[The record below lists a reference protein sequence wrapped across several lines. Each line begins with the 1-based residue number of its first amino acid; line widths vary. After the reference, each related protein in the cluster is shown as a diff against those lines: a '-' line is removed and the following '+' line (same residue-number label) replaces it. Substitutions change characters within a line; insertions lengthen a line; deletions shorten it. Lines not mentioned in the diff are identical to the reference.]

1 MHSFNISKPCS
12 VEENAKRLAT
22 YQRWVFLCTFVNYA
36 MAHWTRKSYTN
47 VKVQLMQNGV
57 SPLTLTAMDSG
68 FMFTYAFGSFI
79 TGQLGDRFSPV
90 GVVGGGL
97 LGSTLCLLLIIYGAS
112 TNIIHNAAL
121 CGTWFLTCQLLH
133 GAFQA
138 TGGPVNTA
146 IMGSWYP
153 AKGRG
158 LIFGLWTCHQ
168 YIGDIVAAIASAY
181 ILHNGIDWRL
191 CIVIPAIVNG
201 LWAYVNLFHVP
212 NRPEDI
218 GIETEAAKATRIK
231 NEATLASSGT
241 VEAIPEP
248 IGFVQAFLLPNVMS
262 YAIAFGFFK
271 LVNYAMFFQLPVIL
285 ASHFDPSTSN
295 VISALYSVGMM
306 PGGIV
311 CGWVSDLYGG
321 RRACV
326 IATFMGILCPLLWV
340 FAIYMN
346 DIPVNLLLF
355 LLAFMGC
362 LVGGPNNIITSA
374 VAADLA
380 DDPSI
385 KGNNRALG
393 TVTGIINGSGSVTA
407 AMGQLAIPVLYG
419 MGKEAG
425 VGYRYVWFFLIVC
438 TAVGT
443 ALMLPKILKEL
454 NEGNV
459 SESAP
464 LLGTSSRPGYSAIPT
479 SDGNLKPEV

>member
-1 MHSFNISKPCS
+1 
-12 VEENAKRLAT
+12 
-22 YQRWVFLCTFVNYA
+22 
-36 MAHWTRKSYTN
+36 
-47 VKVQLMQNGV
+47 
-57 SPLTLTAMDSG
+57 LTLTAMDSG
-68 FMFTYAFGSFI
+68 FMFTYAGGSFI

-90 GVVGGGL
+90 AVIGLGL
-97 LGSTLCLLLIIYGAS
+97 LGSTICLLLIVFGAS
-112 TNIIHNAAL
+112 TSIISNVAL

-146 IMGSWYP
+146 IMGNWFP

-168 YIGDIVAAIASAY
+168 YIGDIAAALASGYLLYAGYDWRWCIVLPAVINGIWAFVNFYLVPNTPEEFGVITEASVAKAAASA
-181 ILHNGIDWRL
+181 NKTSQED
-191 CIVIPAIVNG
+191 PA
-201 LWAYVNLFHVP
+201 
-212 NRPEDI
+212 
-218 GIETEAAKATRIK
+218 
-231 NEATLASSGT
+231 
-241 VEAIPEP
+241 P
-248 IGFVQAFLLPNVMS
+248 IGFIQAFLLPNVMS

-271 LVNYAMFFQLPVIL
+271 LVNYAMFFQLPIIL
-285 ASHFDPSTSN
+285 SSHFSPSTSN

-326 IATFMGILCPLLWV
+326 IATFMGILCPLLLI
-340 FAIYMN
+340 FAEFM
-346 DIPVNLLLF
+346 DVLPVTLLLF

-393 TVTGIINGSGSVTA
+393 TVTGIINGSGSITA
-407 AMGQLAIPVLYG
+407 ALGQLAIPVLYG
-419 MGKEAG
+419 MGIKDG
-425 VGYRYVWFFLIVC
+425 VGYKYVWYFLIVC
-438 TAVGT
+438 TFTGT
-443 ALMLPKILKEL
+443 SLMSGRIFKEL
-454 NEGNV
+454 YPNTV
-459 SESAP
+459 ESTPILQMSNRA
-464 LLGTSSRPGYSAIPT
+464 GYTAINT
-479 SDGNLKPEV
+479 DESKA

>member
-1 MHSFNISKPCS
+1 MPTISFPG
-12 VEENAKRLAT
+12 EEANAKALDNG
-22 YQRWVFLCTFVNYA
+22 QRWVFLATFVNYA

-47 VKVQLMQNGV
+47 VKLQLMHAGV
-57 SPLTLTAMDSG
+57 DPMTLTAMDSG
-68 FMFTYAFGSFI
+68 FMFTYAGGSFI

-90 GVVGGGL
+90 AVVAGGL
-97 LGSTLCLLLIIYGAS
+97 LGSTICLFLICLGAATS
-112 TNIIHNAAL
+112 IIHNVAL

-146 IMGSWYP
+146 IMGNWYP

-158 LIFGLWTCHQ
+158 LVFGLWTCHQ
-168 YIGDIVAAIASAY
+168 YVGDIMAALASAWIIRSGYDYRWCMVIPAVINGIWAFINFFQVPNNPAEIGVVTEAEKAKSEAAAIAKAA
-181 ILHNGIDWRL
+181 GT
-191 CIVIPAIVNG
+191 
-201 LWAYVNLFHVP
+201 YV
-212 NRPEDI
+212 EDS
-218 GIETEAAKATRIK
+218 T
-231 NEATLASSGT
+231 
-241 VEAIPEP
+241 EP
-248 IGFVQAFLLPNVMS
+248 IGFFQAFMLPNVLN
-262 YAIAFGFFK
+262 YAVAFGFFK

-285 ASHFDPSTSN
+285 SSHFDSSTSN

-326 IATFMGILCPLLWV
+326 IATFMGILCPLLFV
-340 FAIYMN
+340 FAEYMK
-346 DIPVNLLLF
+346 DIPIVLLLV
-355 LLAFMGC
+355 LLCLMGC

-385 KGNNRALG
+385 KGNNKALG

-407 AMGQLAIPVLYG
+407 AIGQLAIPVLYA
-419 MGKEAG
+419 MGKADG
-425 VGYRYVWFFLIVC
+425 VEYKYVWFFLIAC

-443 ALMLPKILKEL
+443 ALMTPKIIKEM
-454 NEGNV
+454 NEGR
-459 SESAP
+459 ETAP
-464 LLGTSSRPGYSAIPT
+464 LNAGPAKGYQAVST
-479 SDGNLKPEV
+479 SDTKV

>member
-1 MHSFNISKPCS
+1 MTKYIIGNDVNSK
-12 VEENAKRLAT
+12 ENQEKLEAG
-22 YQRWVFLCTFVNYA
+22 QRWVFQATFMNYA

-47 VKVQLMQNGV
+47 VKMSLMHAGV
-57 SPLTLTAMDSG
+57 NPLTLTAMDSG
-68 FMFTYAFGSFI
+68 FMFTYAGGSFI

-90 GVVGGGL
+90 VVVGLGL
-97 LGSTLCLLLIIYGAS
+97 LGSTICLLLIVFGAS
-112 TNIIHNAAL
+112 TSIISNVAL

-146 IMGSWYP
+146 IMGNWFP

-168 YIGDIVAAIASAY
+168 YIGDIAAALASGYLLYAGYDWRWCIVVPAVINGIWAFINFYLVPNTPEEFGVVTEASVAKAAASASKTSQEE
-181 ILHNGIDWRL
+181 
-191 CIVIPAIVNG
+191 PA
-201 LWAYVNLFHVP
+201 
-212 NRPEDI
+212 
-218 GIETEAAKATRIK
+218 
-231 NEATLASSGT
+231 
-241 VEAIPEP
+241 P
-248 IGFVQAFLLPNVMS
+248 IGFIQAFLLPNVMS

-271 LVNYAMFFQLPVIL
+271 LVNYAMFFQLPIIL
-285 ASHFDPSTSN
+285 SSHFSPSTSN

-326 IATFMGILCPLLWV
+326 IATFMGILCPLLLV
-340 FAIYMN
+340 FAEFM
-346 DIPVNLLLF
+346 DVLPVTLLLF

-385 KGNNRALG
+385 KGNNKALG

-407 AMGQLAIPVLYG
+407 ALGQLAIPVLYG
-419 MGKEAG
+419 MGIKDG
-425 VGYRYVWFFLIVC
+425 VGYKYVWYFLIVC
-438 TAVGT
+438 TFTGT
-443 ALMLPKILKEL
+443 SLMSGRIFKEL
-454 NEGNV
+454 YPNTVETTPILPLTNRGGYTAINTD
-459 SESAP
+459 ESKA
-464 LLGTSSRPGYSAIPT
+464 
-479 SDGNLKPEV
+479 

>member
-1 MHSFNISKPCS
+1 MHSLNISKSPS
-12 VEENAKRLAT
+12 AAENEKKMSS
-22 YQRWVFLCTFVNYA
+22 YQRWIFLATFINYA

-97 LGSTLCLLLIIYGAS
+97 LGSTVCLLLIIYGAS
-112 TNIIHNAAL
+112 TTIIHNAAL

-146 IMGSWYP
+146 IMGSWYSS
-153 AKGRG
+153 KGRG

-168 YIGDIVAAIASAY
+168 YIGDIFAAIASAY

-191 CIVIPAIVNG
+191 CIVIPAVVNG
-201 LWAYVNLFHVP
+201 LWAFINFFQVP
-212 NRPEDI
+212 NRPEDV
-218 GIETEAAKATRIK
+218 GLGNADASKTSSRITTS
-231 NEATLASSGT
+231 EGT
-241 VEAIPEP
+241 VRVVEDTPAP
-248 IGFVQAFLLPNVMS
+248 IGFIQAFMLPNVMS

-285 ASHFDPSTSN
+285 SSHFDPVTSN

-326 IATFMGILCPLLWV
+326 IATFMGVLCPLLWV
-340 FAIYMN
+340 FAIYMSV
-346 DIPVNLLLF
+346 IPIYLLLF

-407 AMGQLAIPVLYG
+407 AMGQLAIPVLYS
-419 MGKEAG
+419 MGKANG
-425 VGYRYVWFFLIVC
+425 VEYRYVWFFLIFC
-438 TAVGT
+438 TVIGT
-443 ALMLPKILKEL
+443 SLMGPKIFKEL
-454 NEGNV
+454 YDGTET
-459 SESAP
+459 AP
-464 LLGTSSRPGYSAIPT
+464 LLSTSASRQGYSAIET
-479 SDGNLKPEV
+479 REEKSQA